1 MLCHERGDP
10 FGLPARDGRA
20 KLRDR
25 LEVEVG
31 RRFVQHDECGRC
43 RCGARARHALL
54 LTARKRK
61 EALVD
66 QGRKVEL
73 PCRSIHLPFDVGGLE
88 SQILAP
94 EGDFPSDVD
103 AIELGFGVLK
113 DAADESC
120 GLPELRM
127 RDIEAAHTHGAGFR
141 PFVEMRGEAVREACD
156 GGLAAAGWPAQQSY
170 LASSQRQGDPF
181 DARFRAPSCIGERN
195 ILHEKDGGFGLWS
208 FSHAIASG
216 KTRPKA
222 RVAVATSDAAI
233 TAASTGVNPML
244 PVFVLGQ
251 GAPSLGP
258 ERPQT
263 DPRRWRRRSS

>member
-1 MLCHERGDP
+1 MPSRAQPEPHALASSRRAKLAGRPSARDAAVVEVEHVIRNSLEVMDPMLCHERGDP

-103 AIELGFGVLK
+103 AIELGFGVS
-113 DAADESC
+113 ERRC
-120 GLPELRM
+120 R
-127 RDIEAAHTHGAGFR
+127 R
-141 PFVEMRGEAVREACD
+141 VVRS
-156 GGLAAAGWPAQQSY
+156 P
-170 LASSQRQGDPF
+170 
-181 DARFRAPSCIGERN
+181 RAPHAQYRGRTHARCRFLLLRRN
-195 ILHEKDGGFGLWS
+195 AGRGRS
-208 FSHAIASG
+208 
-216 KTRPKA
+216 R
-222 RVAVATSDAAI
+222 
-233 TAASTGVNPML
+233 GV
-244 PVFVLGQ
+244 
-251 GAPSLGP
+251 
-258 ERPQT
+258 
-263 DPRRWRRRSS
+263 